1 MVTARLSLPTSC
13 RRSDDSSSLATP
25 FSGTDVV
32 ARNPSNWRPARI
44 TRPPACADSPS
55 MKRAALAFVIVL
67 TAVTSS
73 AGSASTPTIALLAP
87 ADGAIVVSSSTTRPK
102 FSWRLDFPEP
112 QLGRIVWE
120 IAADREFAKDS
131 ETLSE
136 FCETDVNCW
145 SSVTPQ
151 EVWSPPR
158 GHVWYWRVGFTSS
171 TGTVYSPTWSFSALS
186 SDGLDRTAPRVQ
198 VLTGSARRGS
208 RAGITARISD
218 DRLFVRAVAAAST
231 TSGGALCRVH
241 HGKRSRRQPHA
252 IVRTLRRAVG
262 GFHEARRSGFV
273 GLAKELSPER
283 GSEDGHQLERIG
295 LGDMAAIDAGDRA
308 VDDHR
313 TEER

>member
-1 MVTARLSLPTSC
+1 
-13 RRSDDSSSLATP
+13 
-25 FSGTDVV
+25 
-32 ARNPSNWRPARI
+32 
-44 TRPPACADSPS
+44 

-67 TAVTSS
+67 AAVTSS

-112 QLGRIVWE
+112 QQGRIVWE

-171 TGTVYSPTWSFSALS
+171 TGTVYSPTWSFSALT

-198 VLTGSARRGS
+198 VLPGSARRGS

-218 DRLFVRAVAAAST
+218 DRLFVRAVV
-231 TSGGALCRVH
+231 ALV
-241 HGKRSRRQPHA
+241 
-252 IVRTLRRAVG
+252 
-262 GFHEARRSGFV
+262 RSGRVRFGERFSIANTRWTRPV
-273 GLAKELSPER
+273 TFRMRSPLPR
-283 GSEDGHQLERIG
+283 RLPAGRY
-295 LGDMAAIDAGDRA
+295 AACITASDRA
-308 VDDHR
+308 GNHTRSCARYVVR
-313 TEER
+313 